1 MTHHGLGNLDN
12 LFQQAQQDGLS
23 DDALDLIIS
32 NLNGPTMTQPVGQ
45 SLSQLASTD
54 VTLAMN
60 IIDMSGSMGPHAAD
74 LRRAYNEDYLQAMRA
89 SPAADDILVSTIL
102 FDNQI
107 ELLHGYVGL
116 EDAAELD
123 VRNYGPRGAT
133 AVYDA
138 VASGLTNMVL
148 YSEQLRQ
155 SGITVRCVV
164 IVYSDGDDNSS
175 QQKPQKIK
183 QTVQELLRQEMYT
196 FAYVGFLDASARPL
210 GFKTGTQAN
219 PVQKLANKI
228 GFQEALVAGLS
239 PTALRRL
246 FYMASQS
253 TVMVSRNGA
262 AMANTAVFSHS

>member
-1 MTHHGLGNLDN
+1 MTQHGLGDLDS

-23 DDALDLIIS
+23 ADTLDLVIS

-45 SLSQLASTD
+45 PLNQLASTEI
-54 VTLAMN
+54 TLAMN
-60 IIDMSGSMGPHAAD
+60 IIDMSGSMMSHAQD
-74 LRRAYNEDYLQAMRA
+74 LRRAYNEDYLQAMRS

-102 FDNQI
+102 FDDRL
-107 ELLHGYVGL
+107 ELLHGYVAL

-123 VRNYGPRGAT
+123 GRNYYPRGGT

-138 VASGLTNMVL
+138 VAQGLTNMVL

-175 QQKPQKIK
+175 QQSPQKVK
-183 QTVQELLRQEMYT
+183 QTVLELARQEMYS
-196 FAYVGFLDASARPL
+196 FAYVGFVEASQRPM
-210 GFKTGTQAN
+210 GFQTGQKAN
-219 PVQKLANKI
+219 PVQKLADRI
-228 GFQEALVAGLS
+228 GFQEALVAGLN
-239 PTALRRL
+239 PAALRRI

-253 TVMVSRNGA
+253 TVMVSRGRA
-262 AMANTAVFSHS
+262 QVNTAVFSTP